1 MNIKL
6 ITWNDRK
13 KRSDTESLMP
23 AAQVQVNALVFACSE
38 ADLDAMT
45 IA

>member
-23 AAQVQVNALVFACSE
+23 AAQVNALVFACSE
-38 ADLDAMT
+38 DDLDAMT